1 MKFGKT
7 LLLAVMLAF
16 CAMQVRADEEKN
28 VESTMGQWIMPPVE
42 KLGRGIA
49 NCAFGPLEL
58 PMKWYDTTF
67 EYGGIAGLTYGTLK
81 GVAYVILREI
91 VGVVEIVTFPFP
103 LPGCPPERK
112 GYGWGYGPI
121 MRPAWVVDVDHDW
134 WNFVY
139 DDGTMSSVSDY

>member
-7 LLLAVMLAF
+7 LLLAAVLAF
-16 CAMQVRADEEKN
+16 CAMQARADEGGEH
-28 VESTMGQWIMPPVE
+28 WIMYPVE

-58 PMKWYDTTF
+58 PMKWYDTSL

-81 GVAYVILREI
+81 GVVYVIAREV
-91 VGVVEIVTFPFP
+91 VGVVDIITFPFP
-103 LPGCPPERK
+103 LPGCPRERD

-121 MRPAWVVDVDHDW
+121 MRPAWVVNADHDW

-139 DDGTMSSVSDY
+139 DTNTMSSVSDY

>member
-1 MKFGKT
+1 MKLGKI
-7 LLLAVMLAF
+7 LLLAVVLAF
-16 CAMQVRADEEKN
+16 CSMQAKADEGGEH
-28 VESTMGQWIMPPVE
+28 WIMYPVE

-67 EYGGIAGLTYGTLK
+67 QYGGIAGLTYGTLK
-81 GVAYVILREI
+81 GVVFIIAREVVGI
-91 VGVVEIVTFPFP
+91 VDIITFPFP
-103 LPGCPPERK
+103 LPGCPRERD

-121 MRPAWVVDVDHDW
+121 MRPAWVIDVDHDW

-139 DDGTMSSVSDY
+139 DSGTMSSVSDY

>member
-7 LLLAVMLAF
+7 LLLAVMLTF

-28 VESTMGQWIMPPVE
+28 IGHWVMPPIE

-81 GVAYVILREI
+81 GVAYVVAREV
-91 VGVVEIVTFPFP
+91 VGIVEIITFPFP
-103 LPGCPPERK
+103 LPGCPRERD